1 MTAAGEATES
11 RWLEGLDPV
20 TERERRDVTV
30 RAVWLA
36 INENVGWGDRKTL
49 LDIWQEHAPLPE
61 TGLDD
66 GIYEALLAVA
76 RWGARRVA
84 EDLATPDAITRAK
97 AEAVANL
104 VANIRTLHRPNPDCG
119 HDGNPCCVDC
129 EQIYPCLTVRLLPL
143 TDPEESD
150 RG

>member
-1 MTAAGEATES
+1 MTAAGEPTES

-20 TERERRDVTV
+20 TERERRDVTA

-36 INENVGWGDRKTL
+36 INENVGWDDRKTL

-61 TGLDD
+61 TGLND

-76 RWGARRVA
+76 RWGARQVA

-97 AEAVANL
+97 AEAGVLREAL
-104 VANIRTLHRPNPDCG
+104 ELIAGATTITDAVPDVRTFARDALDRADR
-119 HDGNPCCVDC
+119 
-129 EQIYPCLTVRLLPL
+129 I
-143 TDPEESD
+143 DPEEK
-150 RG
+150 R